1 MITAQAHLNVA
12 LATFALIMCALAI
25 LILLL
30 QDFIILLLRLAVRN
44 ECYEKK
50 NEIEFLFLFYL
61 RIIQYI

>member
-12 LATFALIMCALAI
+12 LITFALIMCALAI

-50 NEIEFLFLFYL
+50 K
-61 RIIQYI
+61 